1 MFLAVP
7 VDLGDALS
15 TGARLGHESHVASQE
30 KATDPEIAALSDEF
44 PGWSTNSPPRK
55 RLTIPR
61 SGDLNMDLLIVL
73 TYVALAWAALKSSA
87 FR

>member
-1 MFLAVP
+1 MLLAVP

-15 TGARLGHESHVASQE
+15 TGAWLGYASHVASQE
-30 KATDPEIAALSDEF
+30 KATDPEIAALSDRF
-44 PGWSTNSPPRK
+44 PGWSINSPPRK

-61 SGDLNMDLLIVL
+61 SRDLIMDLLIVL
-73 TYVALAWAALKSSA
+73 TYVALAWAVLKSSA

>member
-1 MFLAVP
+1 MLSGVS

-15 TGARLGHESHVASQE
+15 TGAWLGYAVTVASQE
-30 KATDPEIAALSDEF
+30 KATDPEIASLSDRIS
-44 PGWSTNSPPRK
+44 GWSINSPPRK

-61 SGDLNMDLLIVL
+61 SRRLIMDLLIVL
-73 TYVALAWAALKSSA
+73 TYVALAWAVFKSSA